1 VPRTTNG
8 QNNGKGKEQFDEDD
22 GVLLS
27 ILYNATS
34 DSSSVGIFDAKDLQ
48 LLLQYPLSF
57 AVPFHA
63 HGISCARG
71 LDCWTN
77 P

>member
-1 VPRTTNG
+1 MSPRAEAGFVPRTTNG
-8 QNNGKGKEQFDEDD
+8 QNHGQGKEQFDEDD

-57 AVPFHA
+57 AVPFH
-63 HGISCARG
+63 G
-71 LDCWTN
+71 
-77 P
+77 